1 MRALVALGSNLGDR
15 RASLEGGLAA
25 LAGLGAV
32 TVSPLWTE
40 TPDESGRGP
49 DYLNTVALLE
59 TPGSDPRALLE
70 ALLRAELALGR
81 DRAQGRNAPRTLDL
95 DLIAVAGVQGSWRW
109 PSPADLAVLGPEL
122 TLDLPHP
129 RALRRPFVMEPTRA
143 LGLRFPSLEL
153 TPSSP

>member
-15 RASLEGGLAA
+15 RASLEAGLAA
-25 LAGLGAV
+25 LAGLGAA
-32 TVSPLWTE
+32 TASPLWTE

-59 TPGSDPRALLE
+59 TAETDPAALLE

-95 DLIAVAGVQGSWRW
+95 DLIAVEGVEGRWRW
-109 PSPADLAVLGPEL
+109 PAPADLAVLGTEL
-122 TLDLPHP
+122 TLELPHP
-129 RALRRPFVMEPTRA
+129 RARLRPFVMEPARA
-143 LGLRFPSLEL
+143 LGVTFFP
-153 TPSSP
+153 